1 MTIMKTLQ
9 HVQHTFH
16 IVTTHDYQCENEE
29 NKYIEIDGTRVSKT
43 KRLKKNIENNKGITT
58 YHLSGIQ

>member
-43 KRLKKNIENNKGITT
+43 KRLKRT
-58 YHLSGIQ
+58 